1 MASSRAAD
9 EGTLLKAILQES
21 ATEVMVFDADTLR
34 IIQANPAAAK
44 NLQYQPRALQ
54 NLTPLDFL
62 PPEDRQ
68 AIHTLL
74 TLLSHGKPRRT
85 ALSVLCRLRYLTLYP
100 FEVLLLGAGGRG
112 GPGGGGGAGGGGR
125 RGAARQA

>member
-54 NLTPLDFL
+54 KLTPLDFL

-68 AIHTLL
+68 AFHTLL
-74 TLLSHGKPRRT
+74 TLLRHGKKRRT
-85 ALSVLCRLRYLTLYP
+85 ALSVHCRRRDGTLYP
-100 FEVLLLGAGGRG
+100 VEVRMLYSADHEKPVFIWIANDVSQR
-112 GPGGGGGAGGGGR
+112 
-125 RGAARQA
+125 